1 MLPPFLRKLVG
12 YFFTA
17 GTAAI
22 VDVGGFVLLL
32 QGGMHLVAAA
42 ILSFTVA
49 AVVNY
54 LLTSRFVFSH
64 RLSVKGFLLFF
75 AAALV
80 GLLVNVSITVLVAT
94 QGDVTPWIAKLIG
107 VGIAFLFNFLTN
119 VAVVFRKPVA
129 LAAPDEVGRTP
140 AG

>member
-1 MLPPFLRKLVG
+1 LPPLLQKFVR

-22 VDVGGFVLLL
+22 VDVGGFVLLIEA
-32 QGGMHLVAAA
+32 GMHLVVAA

-54 LLTSRFVFSH
+54 LLTSRFVFAQEA
-64 RLSVKGFLLFF
+64 SVKGFLLFF
-75 AAALV
+75 AAATV
-80 GLLVNVSITVLVAT
+80 GLLVNVSITVLLAT
-94 QGDVTPWIAKLIG
+94 YSGFPAPLAKLTG

-119 VAVVFRKPVA
+119 ATVVFRRASARVP
-129 LAAPDEVGRTP
+129 GR
-140 AG
+140 